1 MATSRPQLKLTRDE
15 KAHYGIAFSDKDGLH
30 LIDQE
35 NELEKLVD
43 YLMRFSAGKKKQ
55 DDKSSQSTM

>member
-1 MATSRPQLKLTRDE
+1 MGGCTMSFQ